1 MKYVLLFWGLM
12 AIAYYVATKTKKY
25 YDGTALAEKLLVA
38 VVVVL
43 VFIMGMRMGSD
54 QQVVDSIGAIGVL
67 SVLISVV
74 LWVGTFLAIWI
85 TRKVI
90 HMDRYGQRL
99 NATPVM
105 EVAGDEISETA
116 ESPAEGSTDLMTV
129 LILAGTLV
137 GVLIGCF
144 YIRTH
149 FTVAELDLFDGIS
162 SDAMMGVL
170 CLLVL
175 VIGYGVGLEGKIF
188 REFRKAG
195 LGILLFPAVIIAAT
209 GILALGMGLALPQIT
224 VRESLAIS
232 FGYGWYSFAPG
243 IITAAGH
250 SVAGAI
256 SFLHNVIRELVG
268 IVIMPM
274 VARKIGYIEC
284 VSVPGIACMD
294 VGLPIIVKS
303 TRTEMIVYA
312 FAVGLVEELVTTVVI
327 PMVIA

>member
-25 YDGTALAEKLLVA
+25 YDGTALAETLLVA

-54 QQVVDSIGAIGVL
+54 QQVVDSIGDIGVL

-85 TRKVI
+85 TRKAI
-90 HMDRYGQRL
+90 RMDRYGQRL

-162 SDAMMGVL
+162 SDAMISIPGSTS
-170 CLLVL
+170 
-175 VIGYGVGLEGKIF
+175 K
-188 REFRKAG
+188 
-195 LGILLFPAVIIAAT
+195 GILSLWSSSRSQRTPSSIRRPSSRETGSVISVCLVHTRHFVPVPA
-209 GILALGMGLALPQIT
+209 
-224 VRESLAIS
+224 AIC
-232 FGYGWYSFAPG
+232 
-243 IITAAGH
+243 
-250 SVAGAI
+250 AI
-256 SFLHNVIRELVG
+256 
-268 IVIMPM
+268 
-274 VARKIGYIEC
+274 
-284 VSVPGIACMD
+284 
-294 VGLPIIVKS
+294 
-303 TRTEMIVYA
+303 
-312 FAVGLVEELVTTVVI
+312 
-327 PMVIA
+327 